1 MWGYPHLLIYIKGVK
16 TMKMKKTEKYKLIV
30 FFATII
36 ILPYLF
42 LYMEKQ
48 REIFDS
54 VSISM
59 IYCYMPAL
67 GVSLG
72 LYFFEKEKLKKQ
84 NYIIMLGFT
93 ITFIEVLLTYFTIL
107 NSDVMEILVAITS
120 LIIGLWLIA
129 VSIFNPSSGNMYI
142 NNNISKCRKLV
153 FPIFIIYS
161 IATLIASGFNILSFG
176 EFFAG
181 IIFSVGAV
189 SSLFGE
195 EYGWRGYLQE
205 ILQIRFGKRIGVI
218 LLGIIW
224 ELWHF
229 PIEIIW
235 QKDLFVVDIFG
246 YIVRFIFII
255 SLAIMMGY
263 VYMKTKNI
271 WATAIIHAINNSM
284 GTASLYTSDKIVW
297 TYESI
302 MNNSQIMRFT
312 VVILILTIIFSTY
325 LFTKEYSGKVE
336 MKV

>member
-93 ITFIEVLLTYFTIL
+93 ITFIEVLLTYFAIL

-153 FPIFIIYS
+153 FPIFIIYL
-161 IATLIASGFNILSFG
+161 IATLIVSGFNILSLG

-195 EYGWRGYLQE
+195 
-205 ILQIRFGKRIGVI
+205 
-218 LLGIIW
+218 
-224 ELWHF
+224 
-229 PIEIIW
+229 
-235 QKDLFVVDIFG
+235 
-246 YIVRFIFII
+246 
-255 SLAIMMGY
+255 
-263 VYMKTKNI
+263 
-271 WATAIIHAINNSM
+271 
-284 GTASLYTSDKIVW
+284 
-297 TYESI
+297 
-302 MNNSQIMRFT
+302 
-312 VVILILTIIFSTY
+312 
-325 LFTKEYSGKVE
+325 
-336 MKV
+336 

>member
-93 ITFIEVLLTYFTIL
+93 ITFIEVLLTYFAIL

-153 FPIFIIYS
+153 FPIFIIYL
-161 IATLIASGFNILSFG
+161 IATLIVSGFNILSLG

-235 QKDLFVVDIFG
+235 QKLLKDS
-246 YIVRFIFII
+246 II
-255 SLAIMMGY
+255 RS
-263 VYMKTKNI
+263 
-271 WATAIIHAINNSM
+271 H
-284 GTASLYTSDKIVW
+284 
-297 TYESI
+297 
-302 MNNSQIMRFT
+302 MN
-312 VVILILTIIFSTY
+312 L
-325 LFTKEYSGKVE
+325 
-336 MKV
+336 

>member
-1 MWGYPHLLIYIKGVK
+1 
-16 TMKMKKTEKYKLIV
+16 
-30 FFATII
+30 
-36 ILPYLF
+36 
-42 LYMEKQ
+42 
-48 REIFDS
+48 
-54 VSISM
+54 
-59 IYCYMPAL
+59 
-67 GVSLG
+67 
-72 LYFFEKEKLKKQ
+72 
-84 NYIIMLGFT
+84 MLGFT
-93 ITFIEVLLTYFTIL
+93 ITFIEVLLTYFAIL

-120 LIIGLWLIA
+120 LIISLWLIA

-161 IATLIASGFNILSFG
+161 IATLIVSGFNILSLG
-176 EFFAG
+176 KFFAG

-235 QKDLFVVDIFG
+235 QKDLFVLDIFG

-263 VYMKTKNI
+263 VYMKTKNV

-302 MNNSQIMRFT
+302 MNNSQIMKFT

-336 MKV
+336 NESIV

>member
-1 MWGYPHLLIYIKGVK
+1 
-16 TMKMKKTEKYKLIV
+16 
-30 FFATII
+30 
-36 ILPYLF
+36 
-42 LYMEKQ
+42 
-48 REIFDS
+48 
-54 VSISM
+54 
-59 IYCYMPAL
+59 
-67 GVSLG
+67 
-72 LYFFEKEKLKKQ
+72 
-84 NYIIMLGFT
+84 MLGFT
-93 ITFIEVLLTYFTIL
+93 ITFIEVLLTYFAIL

-153 FPIFIIYS
+153 FPIFIIYL
-161 IATLIASGFNILSFG
+161 IATLIVSGFNILSLG

-235 QKDLFVVDIFG
+235 QKDLFVLDIFG

>member
-1 MWGYPHLLIYIKGVK
+1 MK
-16 TMKMKKTEKYKLIV
+16 TKKTEKYKLIV

-42 LYMEKQ
+42 FYMEKQ

-72 LYFFEKEKLKKQ
+72 LYFFEKEKFKKQ

-93 ITFIEVLLTYFTIL
+93 ITFIEVLLTYFAIL

-120 LIIGLWLIA
+120 LIISLWLIA

-161 IATLIASGFNILSFG
+161 IATLIVSGFNILSLG
-176 EFFAG
+176 KFFAG

-195 EYGWRGYLQE
+195 EYGW
-205 ILQIRFGKRIGVI
+205 
-218 LLGIIW
+218 
-224 ELWHF
+224 
-229 PIEIIW
+229 
-235 QKDLFVVDIFG
+235 
-246 YIVRFIFII
+246 
-255 SLAIMMGY
+255 
-263 VYMKTKNI
+263 
-271 WATAIIHAINNSM
+271 
-284 GTASLYTSDKIVW
+284 
-297 TYESI
+297 
-302 MNNSQIMRFT
+302 
-312 VVILILTIIFSTY
+312 
-325 LFTKEYSGKVE
+325 
-336 MKV
+336 